1 VTACRPVNSVT
12 CRVERILSDTSG
24 AGVLFISVPLCL
36 FELSIK
42 GESVDS
48 SNCVL
53 MPLLYKRTALSVAG
67 VRVIYFARA
76 PNRLQARHEVL
87 SGIRGEL
94 PGLARALIALV
105 RLSAFAF
112 LISRIR
118 FTHARYFSSVSGCAF
133 REAANVPKPRTV
145 WFAHSKLILS

>member
-1 VTACRPVNSVT
+1 VV
-12 CRVERILSDTSG
+12 
-24 AGVLFISVPLCL
+24 
-36 FELSIK
+36 
-42 GESVDS
+42 
-48 SNCVL
+48 
-53 MPLLYKRTALSVAG
+53 
-67 VRVIYFARA
+67 YFAGG
-76 PNRLQARHEVL
+76 PNRFQARHEVA

-133 REAANVPKPRTV
+133 RELAHVPKARRV
-145 WFAHSKLILS
+145 WLAHSKLILP